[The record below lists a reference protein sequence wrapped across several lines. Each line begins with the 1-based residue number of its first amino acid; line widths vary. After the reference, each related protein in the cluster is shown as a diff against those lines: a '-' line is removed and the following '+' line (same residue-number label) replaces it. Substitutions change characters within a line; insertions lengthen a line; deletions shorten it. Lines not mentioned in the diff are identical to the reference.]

1 MSNQFFTELT
11 RVLNQ
16 KDIKTAEP
24 ESGYLPILLEG
35 QPAIRVEPS
44 GMLLINANYARSEDA
59 SALHEK
65 VAPFSEMVHEYVSLM
80 ERAPLLQSDSGN
92 DTYRLLADF
101 NGVILAGKEKGRY
114 GYQFATWRHDASG
127 TGFEQGH
134 YFPDQYAAAKEDFA
148 CRAGLV
154 EKGRQFS
161 DEQLVEMSRCVK
173 DTLDGDYELTE
184 AQETLLEAVHE
195 QIENVVPNYH
205 RLLAESMEAYV
216 KSQSQEQKM

>member
-1 MSNQFFTELT
+1 MNNKFYTELT

-16 KDIKTAEP
+16 QDIKTAEP
-24 ESGYLPILLEG
+24 ESGYLPILLNG

-44 GMLLINANYARSEDA
+44 GMLLINANYARSEGV
-59 SALHEK
+59 SELHEK
-65 VAPFSEMVHEYVSLM
+65 VAPFSEMVHEYTSLM
-80 ERAPLLQSDSGN
+80 ERAPLLQSDTGN
-92 DTYRLLADF
+92 DSYRLLADF

-161 DEQLVEMSRCVK
+161 DEQLVEVSRCVR
-173 DTLDGDYELTE
+173 DTLDGDCELTD
-184 AQETLLEAVHE
+184 AQETLLETVHE
-195 QIENVVPNYH
+195 QIENAVPDFH
-205 RLLAESMEAYV
+205 HLLTESMEAYE
-216 KSQSQEQKM
+216 KSKIQEQKM